1 MPKYKILRKGSTGQ
15 QTPATTGIDQ
25 STGVPVRI
33 KNNYVASPDT
43 AFFNTSNMKAFQ
55 TFAGMQTSES
65 EEVKSVVDPMKVK
78 DPYMQSKKKTG
89 EFVRDI
95 HNFYMDKAK
104 TSTDQNV
111 KLSAISS
118 IKKMF
123 PNMDI
128 NPETG
133 DLIRDYNMPAVPGVT
148 SAFDALKVKYQV
160 DPLEPDVVKKGE
172 YQSTSEKKAKKGIDP
187 YVALDV
193 LESPESKRI
202 FDNVVN
208 VYRNDVLTKN
218 DPNKLTLLQ
227 EADKVSEEF
236 TKASAK
242 YTIDQINVGKA
253 LDRMDLTKGPAN
265 SLYKQWLVEDKGTSG
280 SGLKKASIKSIGEY
294 TSNLAVNPVVNEYAD
309 LYVNWAMLASAF
321 NFKNPV
327 TGKSSSEY
335 VVGPADSF
343 HEVAQEALGMNW
355 LQKSWYGAENVGDL
369 IQKMDEAG
377 LNGKERFK
385 QHVIDY
391 WAKNGMDLYQGMD
404 ETMSTTANRG
414 DSEYGTL
421 ASGGVSSYADI
432 FQRGYEGSD
441 PQNGLIRFLDNSQKV
456 NGLPGYDNFYKD
468 YSEAVRQPETAFL
481 TYNPKGLGEI
491 TGEGGGGKMAL
502 PFKIDYDS
510 SLPTTGE
517 LFLGDRPST
526 QNISG
531 NSFLPS
537 IIANF
542 KSVNDETAGGRGNLG
557 YADKPYLFKGN
568 MEALI
573 EELDPALDNEGTPA
587 DWDWDTWIA
596 TGLEDKHEEA
606 VEKKTLEIVDAY
618 LKDFDNYYTK
628 SSEEKR
634 PKGSIRV
641 FPVAGGS
648 DQFTGYEYNISGAW
662 LKSKGYQEDETDM
675 TLSMLIPKNKSNNQA
690 YNSVKKSDWVD
701 MAIQADGGI
710 SYNLPEV
717 GNFTLK
723 TKKVNGVDYYS
734 VVSSYYNY
742 DPTSGKI
749 KQNNYPERVFEKSYY
764 SGELLYNQL
773 KDLFL
778 NTQYSNENTKLE
790 TKANRTDLIYDPN
803 QLLQQR

>member
-1 MPKYKILRKGSTGQ
+1 MPKYKILRKGSPTQ
-15 QTPATTGIDQ
+15 QTTATTGIDQ
-25 STGVPVRI
+25 ITGIPTRVKDVYVST
-33 KNNYVASPDT
+33 PDT
-43 AFFNTSNMKAFQ
+43 SFFNSSNMKAFQ
-55 TFAGMQTSES
+55 TFSGMQTSES
-65 EEVKSVVDPMKVK
+65 EEVQSINDPLKVK
-78 DPYMQSKKKTG
+78 DPYMGSKKKTAD
-89 EFVRDI
+89 FVRGI
-95 HNFYMDKAK
+95 HNFYMDKVR

-123 PNMDI
+123 PYRDI
-128 NPETG
+128 DSETG
-133 DLIRDYNMPAVPGVT
+133 EIIREYNIPAVPGIKGV
-148 SAFDALKVKYQV
+148 FDALKAKYQV

-172 YQSTSEKKAKKGIDP
+172 YESTFQKVLKKGLDP
-187 YVALDV
+187 YVALEV

-218 DPNKLTLLQ
+218 DPNKITLLQ

-253 LDRMDLTKGPAN
+253 LDRMDLTKGSTN
-265 SLYKQWLVEDKGTSG
+265 SLYRKWFVEDKGKSG
-280 SGLKKASIKSIGEY
+280 SGLNKASIRSIGEY
-294 TSNLAVNPVVNEYAD
+294 KSDLSVDPIVNEYAD
-309 LYVNWAMLASAF
+309 MYVNWAINASGSRF
-321 NFKNPV
+321 SNPV
-327 TGKSSSEY
+327 TGQSSSEHL
-335 VVGPADSF
+335 VAPADSF
-343 HEVAQEALGMNW
+343 HEEAQEALGMNW
-355 LQKSWYGAENVGDL
+355 LQKSWYGSENIAGL

-377 LNGKERFK
+377 IDGRGIFK

-404 ETMSTTANRG
+404 ETMSTDRG
-414 DSEYGTL
+414 AQSQYETFVM
-421 ASGGVSSYADI
+421 GGVKSYAEI
-432 FQRGYEGSD
+432 FQGGYEGSD
-441 PQNGLIRFLDNSQKV
+441 PQNGLIRFMDNAQKV
-456 NGLPGYDNFYKD
+456 NGLPSYDNFYKD
-468 YSEAVRQPETAFL
+468 YSDAVKQPETNLL
-481 TYNPKGLGEI
+481 TYNPKGLGEV

-502 PFKIDYDS
+502 PFKINYDS
-510 SLPTTGE
+510 ALPTTGE
-517 LFLGDRPST
+517 IFLGDRPST

-542 KSVNDETAGGRGNLG
+542 KSVNEATAGGRSNLG
-557 YADKPYLFKGN
+557 YADKPYIFKGN

-573 EELDPALDNEGTPA
+573 EELDPSLDSGDTPS
-587 DWDWDTWIA
+587 DWDWDTFLF
-596 TGLEDKHEEA
+596 TSMEDKHEEA
-606 VEKKTLEIVDAY
+606 LEKKTLDIVDAY

-628 SSEEKR
+628 SSEDKR
-634 PKGSIRV
+634 PKGAMRV

-675 TLSMLIPKNKSNNQA
+675 MISMLIPKNKTDNQA
-690 YNSVKKSDWVD
+690 YNSIRKSDWVD

-710 SYNLPEV
+710 AYNLPDV
-717 GNFTLK
+717 GNFNIK
-723 TKKVNGVDYYS
+723 IKKVNGVDYYS

-764 SGELLYNQL
+764 SGEMLYNQL

-778 NTQYSNENTKLE
+778 NTQYSIENTKLE